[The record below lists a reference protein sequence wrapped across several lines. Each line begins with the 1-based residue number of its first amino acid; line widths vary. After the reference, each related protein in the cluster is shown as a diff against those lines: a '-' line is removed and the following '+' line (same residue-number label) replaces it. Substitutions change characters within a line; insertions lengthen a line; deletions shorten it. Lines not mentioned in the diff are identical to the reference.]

1 MKSIPSRRPLA
12 ALLLP
17 LLAASLALAPLS
29 GHAEAEGRLFQP
41 KGENLMISPPP
52 GWRLAYMDGDPDGDY
67 MVDFLPANEAHD
79 SWREGYMGVQRRS
92 FPEAGLLANIQA
104 RNLTVAQV
112 ALSEVM
118 QGAQRNCPGRF
129 VAMAQKNGSTNNIP
143 LSVSGGFCDR
153 TGPVAPYGEGTVLAV
168 YQGKQQLFVVQFSW
182 RPPTDAANKQYPFRI
197 SPAGLQQ
204 YLDLINAATLCGG
217 PEEGKCPN

>member
-1 MKSIPSRRPLA
+1 MKCIPSRRLLA
-12 ALLLP
+12 P
-17 LLAASLALAPLS
+17 LLASLLAMAPLA

-41 KGENLMISPPP
+41 RGENLMISPPP
-52 GWRLAYMDGDPDGDY
+52 GWRLAYMDGDPDGNY
-67 MVDFLPANEAHD
+67 VVDFLPANEAHD
-79 SWREGYMGVQRRS
+79 SWREGYMGVQRRGY
-92 FPEAGLLANIQA
+92 PDAALAANIQA

-112 ALSEVM
+112 ALTEVM

-129 VAMAQKNGSTNNIP
+129 VAMAQKDGSTNNIP
-143 LSVSGGFCDR
+143 VSVSGGFCDR

-182 RPPTDAANKQYPFRI
+182 RPPTENALKQYPYRI

-204 YLDLINAATLCGG
+204 YLDLLNAATLCGG
-217 PEEGKCPN
+217 PDEGKCPN